1 MHRMTRVVD
10 PSNSTSFED
19 SAVMQF
25 FAFLKQLADISFD
38 GKKVRLTDALSKA
51 SCV

>member
-1 MHRMTRVVD
+1 
-10 PSNSTSFED
+10 
-19 SAVMQF
+19 MQF
-25 FAFLKQLADISFD
+25 FEFLKQLADISFN